1 MLRAEVRR
9 GAAMVGIR
17 QWLLAFLRRLRR
29 RQGEEARDPGRVHA
43 RQEAARNA
51 ARAAESGVGHG
62 PPPFG

>member
-1 MLRAEVRR
+1 
-9 GAAMVGIR
+9 MVGIR